1 MGKIYRKILNTII
14 RLVNGEPIRVVNT
27 YDALSRVVEVLYPN
41 EHISTYKYDML
52 SNIIETKTSDAGT
65 VKATYTPQGA
75 IATRTTATGEVIS
88 YNYNFERLQSVSYSY
103 HPNDSVVYTY
113 GDSLSADLQKGRLLS
128 VKYPMGSEKYTYGT
142 MGEVVETVK
151 SIVIDS
157 TINKVHTYTTKAE
170 YDSWNR
176 LQSMTYPD
184 GEVVNYQY
192 YPSGQLQSIIGEKD
206 GTRYP
211 YLIET
216 GYHVSGQTSYRKLG
230 NQSEHRYFYDHKDRL
245 QMTTLHVNGQ
255 KISENS
261 YSYDKVDNITT
272 INGNNNYYQR
282 YTYDELNRLVRATG
296 YDFSVVA
303 ERPCSYDMTMQ
314 YNNMSSPVLFTQ
326 IVATETATTSVNNT
340 YYYDASVQ
348 PNAPRQIGDMY
359 YTYDAAGNPTSIL
372 NSEGKGKDL
381 RWDAENRLR
390 SISDSQ
396 EGLHHAYAYDH
407 TGERI
412 LKRYGS
418 AQQASYNGKD
428 VGTLFDFGESYSAY
442 VSPYFVET
450 NNGYTKHYYAGATRL
465 VSKIGESVYADS
477 AYVSYGDQEKD
488 QYFYFQDH
496 LGSSTYITDINAEVA
511 QYAAY
516 TPYGELF
523 REYRNVIPYKFNGKE
538 LDVETG
544 LYYYGAR
551 YYNPATALWLGV
563 DPLASKYPSVSP
575 YVYCH
580 SNPINRIDPDG
591 RADFYKR
598 DGEYFGNDGNDD
610 GKIYLLNE
618 NENIYAGYDV
628 EIGGV
633 ISSSLVK
640 ILYESSEEVDGLIIQ
655 NRIEEGDDYT
665 ISEYHTIGLK
675 NNTSGYIL
683 EPGGPS
689 TTESNQDKRI
699 PEGVYNIKPHN
710 GKIYQNTY
718 KLYNS
723 EVPESR
729 AILYHA
735 GNKPEDTAGCQLPGR
750 TKGKGFVGSSVK
762 ALNEIKNFI
771 SSQPG
776 NNIKTIITNRIY

>member
-1 MGKIYRKILNTII
+1 MGRIYRKILNTII

-27 YDALSRVVEVLYPN
+27 YDALSRVVEVLHPN

-52 SNIIETKTSDAGT
+52 SNIIETKTPDAGT
-65 VKATYTPQGA
+65 VTAAYTPQGQ
-75 IATRTTATGEVIS
+75 ILSRTTANGELVS
-88 YNYNFERLQSVSYSY
+88 YNYDFERLKSVAYSL
-103 HPNDSVVYTY
+103 HPNDSIVYTY
-113 GDSLSADLQKGRLLS
+113 GDSTATNFQKGRLIS
-128 VKYPMGSEKYTYGT
+128 VRYPMGSEEYTYGN
-142 MGEVVETVK
+142 MGEVVKTVK
-151 SIVIDS
+151 TIVIDDQ
-157 TINKVHTYTTKAE
+157 IDKVHTYTSAFE

-176 LQSMTYPD
+176 IQKMVYPD
-184 GEVVNYQY
+184 GEVVDYAY
-192 YPSGQLQSIIGEKD
+192 YANGELKAITGEKD
-206 GTRYP
+206 GTTYP
-211 YLIET
+211 YLVET
-216 GYHVSGQTSYRKLG
+216 GYNANGQTAFRKLG
-230 NQSEHRYFYDHKDRL
+230 NGSEQRYFYDKKDRL
-245 QMTTLHVNGQ
+245 QSAVLYANNERL
-255 KISENS
+255 SENN
-261 YSYDKVDNITT
+261 YNYDKVDNIIG
-272 INGNNNYYQR
+272 INGNNNYFQN
-282 YTYDELNRLVRATG
+282 YTYDELNRLVSANG
-296 YDFSVVA
+296 YDFGA
-303 ERPCSYDMTMQ
+303 IGDTPNSYNMTMG

-465 VSKIGESVYADS
+465 VSKIGEGVYQDS
-477 AYVSYGDQEKD
+477 TYISYGDEEKD

-496 LGSSTYITDINAEVA
+496 LGSSTYITTFTGEVA

-523 REYRNVIPYKFNGKE
+523 REYRNVTPYKFNGKE

-551 YYNPATALWLGV
+551 YYNPSTALWLGV

-575 YVYCH
+575 YVYCV
-580 SNPINRIDPDG
+580 SNPIKYVDPDG
-591 RADFYKR
+591 RELVYSFKDSKENRVIVDCAKNYYDNDKSVSVWAHGDSNGFSVHDNFLNYKKVNTVDKFHDFLSKKSDVYLENHIA
-598 DGEYFGNDGNDD
+598 GETTLVIMHSCDT
-610 GKIYLLNE
+610 GKE
-618 NENIYAGYDV
+618 EGFAQ
-628 EIGGV
+628 
-633 ISSSLVK
+633 K
-640 ILYESSEEVDGLIIQ
+640 MSEELNIVIVAPSDIVQVETKTATEKGVKNGTWNVFYRGVRVDSFEGTTKPIFTNPDEIINKYKTQ
-655 NRIEEGDDYT
+655 YE
-665 ISEYHTIGLK
+665 LK
-675 NNTSGYIL
+675 
-683 EPGGPS
+683 
-689 TTESNQDKRI
+689 
-699 PEGVYNIKPHN
+699 
-710 GKIYQNTY
+710 
-718 KLYNS
+718 
-723 EVPESR
+723 
-729 AILYHA
+729 HA
-735 GNKPEDTAGCQLPGR
+735 KED
-750 TKGKGFVGSSVK
+750 
-762 ALNEIKNFI
+762 
-771 SSQPG
+771 
-776 NNIKTIITNRIY
+776 

>member
-1 MGKIYRKILNTII
+1 
-14 RLVNGEPIRVVNT
+14 
-27 YDALSRVVEVLYPN
+27 
-41 EHISTYKYDML
+41 ML
-52 SNIIETKTSDAGT
+52 SNIIETKTPDAGT
-65 VKATYTPQGA
+65 VKTTYTPQGA

-113 GDSLSADLQKGRLLS
+113 GDSLSADLQKTRLLS

-157 TINKVHTYTTKAE
+157 TINKVHTYNTKAE

-340 YYYDASVQ
+340 YLYDASVQ
-348 PNAPRQIGDMY
+348 PNAPLQIGDTY

-465 VSKIGESVYADS
+465 VSKIGEGVYQDS
-477 AYVSYGDQEKD
+477 AYVSYGEEEKD

-496 LGSSTYITDINAEVA
+496 LGSSTYITTLNGEVA

-523 REYRNVIPYKFNGKE
+523 REYRNVTPYKFNGKE
-538 LDVETG
+538 LDAETG

-575 YVYCH
+575 YVYCVG
-580 SNPINRIDPDG
+580 NPVKYIDPDG
-591 RADFYKR
+591 REMIKSLCVDYGDPDSESQESKDNKVLITCADNFYDNDR
-598 DGEYFGNDGNDD
+598 SVSIWAHGNINGFTLADETEINSTVGFMTFLSERSDIYIENQVTQETTFVIMHSCST
-610 GKIYLLNE
+610 GKEGGFAQRMSEVLNIVIVAPS
-618 NENIYAGYDV
+618 ENITVLKETAEEEGV
-628 EIGGV
+628 KNGGTWNV
-633 ISSSLVK
+633 FYRGKKVDSFEGTKKPIFEDPEQAIK
-640 ILYESSEEVDGLIIQ
+640 TFIAKYKQLYE
-655 NRIEEGDDYT
+655 
-665 ISEYHTIGLK
+665 
-675 NNTSGYIL
+675 
-683 EPGGPS
+683 
-689 TTESNQDKRI
+689 
-699 PEGVYNIKPHN
+699 
-710 GKIYQNTY
+710 
-718 KLYNS
+718 
-723 EVPESR
+723 
-729 AILYHA
+729 
-735 GNKPEDTAGCQLPGR
+735 NKE
-750 TKGKGFVGSSVK
+750 
-762 ALNEIKNFI
+762 
-771 SSQPG
+771 
-776 NNIKTIITNRIY
+776 

>member
-1 MGKIYRKILNTII
+1 M
-14 RLVNGEPIRVVNT
+14 
-27 YDALSRVVEVLYPN
+27 
-41 EHISTYKYDML
+41 
-52 SNIIETKTSDAGT
+52 
-65 VKATYTPQGA
+65 
-75 IATRTTATGEVIS
+75 
-88 YNYNFERLQSVSYSY
+88 
-103 HPNDSVVYTY
+103 
-113 GDSLSADLQKGRLLS
+113 LS

-245 QMTTLHVNGQ
+245 QMTTLHINGQ

-340 YYYDASVQ
+340 YLYDASVQ
-348 PNAPRQIGDMY
+348 PNAPLQIGDTY

-465 VSKIGESVYADS
+465 VSKIGEGVYQDS
-477 AYVSYGDQEKD
+477 TYISYGEEEKD

-496 LGSSTYITDINAEVA
+496 LGSSTYITDQNGDIA

-523 REYRNVIPYKFNGKE
+523 REYRNVTPYKFNGKE
-538 LDVETG
+538 LDAETG

-575 YVYCH
+575 YVYCV
-580 SNPINRIDPDG
+580 SNPIKYVDPDG
-591 RADFYKR
+591 R
-598 DGEYFGNDGNDD
+598 
-610 GKIYLLNE
+610 KIYLIHGTWSNPQTWEDIDGITDASYQFFNDSNLALNFTWSGGNSIAHRTE
-618 NENIYAGYDV
+618 AANSLIEAISARIDSNNKEPITLVGHSHGGNVAIECLNKIVEMPEFDDVELNLITINTPVRDDYQLSEKAKKRVNHYNIYDPKDPIQIIGGNSIRFIGKIG
-628 EIGGV
+628 EIGEAG
-633 ISSSLVK
+633 
-640 ILYESSEEVDGLIIQ
+640 
-655 NRIEEGDDYT
+655 R
-665 ISEYHTIGLK
+665 
-675 NNTSGYIL
+675 
-683 EPGGPS
+683 
-689 TTESNQDKRI
+689 
-699 PEGVYNIKPHN
+699 
-710 GKIYQNTY
+710 TY
-718 KLYNS
+718 KNAKINIEVKNPQGFLNDYHNS
-723 EVPESR
+723 HNRV
-729 AILYHA
+729 
-735 GNKPEDTAGCQLPGR
+735 EDWD
-750 TKGKGFVGSSVK
+750 
-762 ALNEIKNFI
+762 
-771 SSQPG
+771 
-776 NNIKTIITNRIY
+776 Y

>member
-1 MGKIYRKILNTII
+1 M
-14 RLVNGEPIRVVNT
+14 
-27 YDALSRVVEVLYPN
+27 
-41 EHISTYKYDML
+41 
-52 SNIIETKTSDAGT
+52 
-65 VKATYTPQGA
+65 
-75 IATRTTATGEVIS
+75 
-88 YNYNFERLQSVSYSY
+88 
-103 HPNDSVVYTY
+103 DSVVYTY

-465 VSKIGESVYADS
+465 VSKIGEGVYQDS
-477 AYVSYGDQEKD
+477 TYISYGEEEKD

-496 LGSSTYITDINAEVA
+496 LGSSTYITTLTGEVA

-523 REYRNVIPYKFNGKE
+523 REYRNVTPYKFNGKE
-538 LDVETG
+538 LDTETG

-563 DPLASKYPSVSP
+563 DPLASKYPGVSP

-591 RADFYKR
+591 R
-598 DGEYFGNDGNDD
+598 DD
-610 GKIYLLNE
+610 YDLNE
-618 NENIYAGYDV
+618 KGYVVARRENKDADTFRFVDKNGETINDNILSFEYGTVEGYRTQKVKGGTMDV
-628 EIGGV
+628 YKIRGDKNAKQLYEFMVEGTARKKIEWSWFETGV
-633 ISSSLVK
+633 EGDKGLNFVSTSHMRGKDASASSLFEGQ
-640 ILYESSEEVDGLIIQ
+640 LYNGYFIRSQTHNHPSGNNNPSEDDCTIYKAIDDIINDYHKNYDIIKSNITYRIYTKNNGYCYVDKS
-655 NRIEEGDDYT
+655 DYT
-665 ISEYHTIGLK
+665 
-675 NNTSGYIL
+675 N
-683 EPGGPS
+683 
-689 TTESNQDKRI
+689 
-699 PEGVYNIKPHN
+699 
-710 GKIYQNTY
+710 Y
-718 KLYNS
+718 K
-723 EVPESR
+723 
-729 AILYHA
+729 
-735 GNKPEDTAGCQLPGR
+735 
-750 TKGKGFVGSSVK
+750 
-762 ALNEIKNFI
+762 
-771 SSQPG
+771 
-776 NNIKTIITNRIY
+776 